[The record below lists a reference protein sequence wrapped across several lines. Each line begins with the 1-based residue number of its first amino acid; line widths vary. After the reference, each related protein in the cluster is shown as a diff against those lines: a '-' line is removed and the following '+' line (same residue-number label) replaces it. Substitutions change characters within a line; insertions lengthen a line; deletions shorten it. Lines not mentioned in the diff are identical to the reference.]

1 MELPQ
6 VFRKKMKNL
15 LGEEYEAFLE
25 SYDRERE
32 QGLRLNLLKTDRER
46 FREETEFSLKPIP
59 WAEEGYYYGAK
70 DRPGRHPYHE
80 AGVYYIQEPSAM
92 AVVSLLDPKPGDRVL
107 DLCAAPGGKTSHI
120 ASRLQGKGFLL
131 SNEIHPARARIL
143 SQNAER
149 MGIANGAVFN
159 EDSARLSAAFP
170 EYFDKI
176 VVDAP
181 CSGEGMFRKDEG
193 ARAEWSP
200 DKVRLC
206 AQCQAEI
213 LENASAM
220 LKPGGT
226 MAYSTCTF
234 SPEED
239 EQAVEAFL
247 KAHPEFKIKKVKK
260 YPGMSDGVPGWTL
273 EGREELSCAVRIWP
287 HRTGGEG
294 HFIAILEKEERD
306 ERERKRRFPVYVKDK
321 RLFKDWEDFL
331 RENLSAGNT
340 GQGELLS
347 SERRREF
354 MLFGDQLYLLP
365 PELPSFDGLRVLRP
379 GLHLGT
385 LKKNRFEPSHA
396 LALWMREEDAA
407 GFCRLFP
414 ESPAMGAYLR
424 GEALSLSAISEKEAG
439 AVRIPPERKKGW
451 ILMSTGNG
459 KSGYSI
465 GWAKLS
471 GGILKNHYPKGL
483 RIQGYEE

>member
-1 MELPQ
+1 
-6 VFRKKMKNL
+6 
-15 LGEEYEAFLE
+15 
-25 SYDRERE
+25 
-32 QGLRLNLLKTDRER
+32 
-46 FREETEFSLKPIP
+46 
-59 WAEEGYYYGAK
+59 
-70 DRPGRHPYHE
+70 
-80 AGVYYIQEPSAM
+80 
-92 AVVSLLDPKPGDRVL
+92 
-107 DLCAAPGGKTSHI
+107 
-120 ASRLQGKGFLL
+120 
-131 SNEIHPARARIL
+131 
-143 SQNAER
+143 
-149 MGIANGAVFN
+149 
-159 EDSARLSAAFP
+159 
-170 EYFDKI
+170 
-176 VVDAP
+176 
-181 CSGEGMFRKDEG
+181 
-193 ARAEWSP
+193 
-200 DKVRLC
+200 
-206 AQCQAEI
+206 
-213 LENASAM
+213 
-220 LKPGGT
+220 